1 MARKLPQDFLFPR
14 AYFRGQARG
23 VAPVPAYFFHQVEPN
38 GFEALCAA
46 LSARGI
52 RTLTFSEL
60 LDGAD
65 AAGDAVLLT
74 FDDGWSSVW
83 SMALPIA
90 RRHGVRL
97 TLFATPDTTEHGAE
111 RRPGLADGI
120 PVAELIARD
129 RGERPL
135 LTWGELRGLHESD
148 VVEIQSHSSHH
159 GVVFTADRLAGYVG
173 DTPPDWQSGNTP
185 LLSRRAGVDVP
196 VLRPPPGTPLAEV
209 GHALVA
215 ERRFIMDEAFESQCL
230 ARHAAGQA
238 ATASP
243 GDRLPGRWESE
254 AERDERFFDDLS
266 RSRQR
271 LERELPGCRA
281 RVLAPP
287 WARMHPR
294 LPRIARAAGY
304 ELLALGYPAQD
315 GEMST
320 ALPSTPRL
328 YGEGVWTL
336 VHGPLLGTPRW
347 LATRRLSLDRRAAGA
362 IP

>member
-14 AYFRGQARG
+14 AYFRAQARG
-23 VAPVPAYFFHQVEPN
+23 VAPVPAYFFHQVEPD
-38 GFEALCAA
+38 GFEAMCAA
-46 LSARGI
+46 LSAKGI

-60 LDGAD
+60 LDGRDPGA
-65 AAGDAVLLT
+65 DAVLLT

-97 TLFATPDTTEHGAE
+97 TLFATPETMESSPE
-111 RRPGLADGI
+111 RRPGLDDGI
-120 PVAELIARD
+120 QPDQLVARD
-129 RGERPL
+129 RGERSL
-135 LTWGELRGLHESD
+135 LTWGELRGLHESG

-159 GVVFTADRLAGYVG
+159 GVVFTADRLTGCTG
-173 DTPPDWQSGNTP
+173 DDTPNWQSGNIP
-185 LLSRRAGVDVP
+185 VLSRRAGIDVP

-209 GHALVA
+209 GPALVA
-215 ERRFIMDEAFESQCL
+215 ERRFIIDEAFESDCI
-230 ARHAAGQA
+230 ARHADGHAKA
-238 ATASP
+238 AMP
-243 GDRLPGRWESE
+243 GDPLPGRWESE

-271 LERELPGCRA
+271 LEEELPGCRA

-294 LPRIARAAGY
+294 LAPIACEAGY
-304 ELLALGYPAQD
+304 EVLALGYPAQD
-315 GEMST
+315 GELST
-320 ALPSTPRL
+320 ALPTTPRL
-328 YGEGVWTL
+328 YGEGIWTL
-336 VHGPLLGTPRW
+336 IHGPLLGTPRW
-347 LATRRLSLDRRAAGA
+347 LATRRLNLARRAAGA